1 MTTQAS
7 ISSDFPFD
15 YEEIDVL
22 GSTMRFIEAGEG
34 SPVLFLH
41 GNPTSS
47 YLWRNVIPLVAPAG
61 RCIALDLIGMGA
73 SDTPQIAYRFADH
86 ARYLEA
92 AIDALA
98 LDDVTLVLHD
108 WGSALGFDWAS
119 RHESRV
125 RGLAFMEAFLM
136 PAAGYEVFPPELR
149 DDFRAFRTPGLGW
162 QRLVLE
168 NRFIEHVLPAS
179 VMRRLSDRELD
190 HYRAPFRDQSARTP
204 LWRWPNEIPIAGQP
218 ADVHARIEAYAAWL
232 QRTPLP
238 KLLIHADPGV
248 LLPARLVEW
257 ARVHLE
263 QLTTVHVGR
272 GIHYLQEDHPHAIG
286 AAIADWIGLLPR
298 LSTSGAEPA
307 RQQSHAAAT
316 ARP

>member
-1 MTTQAS
+1 MSSPTLS
-7 ISSDFPFD
+7 ISADFPFT
-15 YEEIDVL
+15 YQEVNVL
-22 GSTMRFIEAGEG
+22 GSTMRYIEAGEG
-34 SPVLFLH
+34 RPVLFLH

-47 YLWRNVIPLVAPAG
+47 YLWRNVIPLVAPVG

-73 SDTPQIAYRFADH
+73 SDKAPIAYRFADH

-92 AIDALA
+92 ALDALA
-98 LDDVTLVLHD
+98 LDDATLVLHD

-136 PAAGYEVFPPELR
+136 PAPSYDVFPLELR
-149 DDFRAFRTPGLGW
+149 DDFRAFRTPEIGW
-162 QRLVLE
+162 QLLVRE

-179 VMRRLSDRELD
+179 VVRPLSERELD
-190 HYRAPFRDQSARTP
+190 HYRAPFRDEDRRTP
-204 LWRWPNEIPIAGQP
+204 LWRWPNEIPIAGEP
-218 ADVHARIEAYAAWL
+218 ADVHATIEAYGAWL

-248 LLPARLVEW
+248 LIPAPLVEW
-257 ARVHLE
+257 AQTHLAE
-263 QLTTVHVGR
+263 LTTVHVGR

-286 AAIADWIGLLPR
+286 AALADWINETR
-298 LSTSGAEPA
+298 
-307 RQQSHAAAT
+307 
-316 ARP
+316 

>member
-1 MTTQAS
+1 MPSSQPVS
-7 ISSDFPFD
+7 GQPPISSEFPFA
-15 YEEIDVL
+15 YQEVEVL

-34 SPVLFLH
+34 APILFLH

-73 SDTPQIAYRFADH
+73 SDKPQIAYRFFDH

-92 AIDALA
+92 AIDQLG

-119 RHESRV
+119 RHEPRV

-136 PAAGYEVFPPELR
+136 PAPGYEVFPAELR
-149 DDFRAFRTPGLGW
+149 DDFRAFRTPDVGW
-162 QRLVLE
+162 QRLVRE
-168 NRFIEHVLPAS
+168 NQFIERVLPAS
-179 VMRRLSDRELD
+179 VMRTLSDGELD
-190 HYRAPFRDQSARTP
+190 AYRKPFRDESARTP
-204 LWRWPNEIPIAGQP
+204 LWRWPNEIPIAGHP
-218 ADVHARIEAYAAWL
+218 VDVHATIETYAAWL

-238 KLLIHADPGV
+238 KLLVHADPGV
-248 LLPARLVEW
+248 LIPPPLVDW
-257 ARVHLE
+257 AKAHLAN
-263 QLTTVHVGR
+263 LTSVHVGP

-286 AAIADWIGLLPR
+286 AAVERWLRAI
-298 LSTSGAEPA
+298 AEPA
-307 RQQSHAAAT
+307 C
-316 ARP
+316 P

>member
-1 MTTQAS
+1 MPSSQLVS
-7 ISSDFPFD
+7 GQPPISPEFPFA
-15 YEEIDVL
+15 YQEVEVL

-34 SPVLFLH
+34 APILFLH

-73 SDTPQIAYRFADH
+73 SDKPQIAYRFFDH

-92 AIDALA
+92 AIDQLG

-119 RHESRV
+119 RHEPRV

-136 PAAGYEVFPPELR
+136 PAPGYEVFPAELR
-149 DDFRAFRTPGLGW
+149 DDFRAFRTPDVGW
-162 QRLVLE
+162 QRLVRE
-168 NRFIEHVLPAS
+168 NQFIERVLPAS
-179 VMRRLSDRELD
+179 VMRTLSDGELD
-190 HYRAPFRDQSARTP
+190 AYRKPFRDESARTP
-204 LWRWPNEIPIAGQP
+204 LWRWPNEIPIAGHP
-218 ADVHARIEAYAAWL
+218 VDVHATIETYAAWL

-238 KLLIHADPGV
+238 KLLVHADPGV
-248 LLPARLVEW
+248 LIPPPLVDW
-257 ARVHLE
+257 AKAHLAN
-263 QLTTVHVGR
+263 LTSVHVGP

-286 AAIADWIGLLPR
+286 AAIELWLRAI
-298 LSTSGAEPA
+298 AEPA
-307 RQQSHAAAT
+307 R
-316 ARP
+316 P